1 MASVPRAAITAVFFA
16 FALPIGLWAG
26 AIPALLRQSGSDG
39 RQLGIALTLHT
50 AAYIGAMAVGGQLA
64 RRIPTRRLVRIA
76 LVMVALAFPLLYA
89 VASPLMLTIALI
101 GTGVSGGLL
110 DLSMNAEGTALER
123 QLGRPILLSMHA
135 AASTAFALGA
145 FGGSLLATT
154 AGPLWMVLPV
164 WAVIV
169 PVSLWLARLPAPEAT
184 APLAAVARPQRV
196 ERGRGVLLL
205 GLLLGVCVGAEVAAQ
220 MWSATFLERQARELA
235 AFAGIGAAFF
245 AGCQAVTRVFGDRL
259 RHAVG
264 DRRMIA
270 GSLVIATAGYA
281 LVAGVPGFAAGV
293 AGFALVGLGT
303 ACVVPCCFALL
314 ARDPERASASL
325 GMASL
330 MAGLI
335 RLPTPLYLGFVAA
348 AWGEEAAF
356 AGVALALAAAAV
368 LADRG
373 LRKIA

>member
-169 PVSLWLARLPAPEAT
+169 PVSLWLARLPAPEAA
-184 APLAAVARPQRV
+184 APLAAARPQRV